1 MRKLLI
7 ANRGEIAVR
16 IARAAAAREIPS
28 VGIYSADDSDALHI
42 RRTDEAIALPGRGP
56 AAYLDVAAVIGAARE
71 AGCDAVHPGYG
82 FLSETAEFARRCEEA
97 GLVFVGPAAATLES
111 LGDKAMARAIA
122 QAANIPV
129 PPGSE
134 GPVDVEQALAFF
146 DRQGAMMIKAVAG
159 GGGRGMR
166 PVTDRDAV
174 ADAYQRCSS
183 EALAGFGSNAVYC
196 EKLVSR
202 ARHVEVQI
210 IGDGTGEIV
219 HLWDRECSL
228 QRQRQKIIEIAP
240 APGLD
245 PALRQRLFD
254 AAIAVGRAVNYRGVG
269 TVEFLVDLDSGSF
282 YFIEANARLQ
292 VEHTVTEAVTGLDL
306 VDIQLALAS
315 GASLLDLDLRQG
327 QIPAPR
333 GVAIQA
339 RVNAETIG
347 ADGVPRPSDGRIRRY
362 EVPAGPGVR
371 VDDCASQGYQPNPRF
386 DSLLAKVVAT
396 APTGGF
402 ANAARLADRAL
413 GEFAVEGIDTNLPF
427 LRALLQHPQIADGA
441 FDTLFVER
449 NLGSLLERAAQL
461 RPEPSPSADDGARS
475 PDRAMAAPPGT
486 VAIAAPMTGSL
497 IALLTETDQAV
508 AAGQPIAIMEAMKL
522 EHVITAPAAGYVR
535 LAPNEV
541 GAVIS
546 EGTPILFFEEADVG
560 LAAIETSAGFDPDH
574 IRPDLAELQARRA
587 LTLDAARPDAVAK
600 RRARGYRTARENV
613 DDIVD
618 DGSFIEY
625 GSLVI
630 AGQRLRHPV
639 DHLIRTTPAD
649 GMVTGIGRVNG
660 DIFGADASRCVVMS
674 YDYTVQAGTQG
685 LKNHEKTDRMLE
697 LAERWRLPVILFA
710 ESGGGRPGDT
720 DRPAGG
726 GIFNTR
732 AFALQGR
739 LSALVPQIA
748 IANGRCFAGAAVLL
762 GCCDVVIATR
772 DTTMGVGGPALIEG
786 GGLGVYTPEEVGP
799 AEVQAAGGVID
810 ILADDEADAVRI
822 AQKYLSYFQGRLPS
836 WHAADQRILRG
847 MVPENRLRAYD
858 VRRIIETL
866 CDTGSVLELREAFGR
881 AAITALARIEGR
893 PVGVIANNSAFL
905 GGAVDAD
912 AADKCSRFMQLCDA
926 FDIPIVVLAD
936 TPGNMVGPEAEKT
949 GLIRHCCRMFI
960 TGPNL
965 TVPLFSI
972 VLRKGYGL
980 GVMAM
985 VGGHSQAPF
994 FTLSWPT
1001 GEFGGMGL
1009 EGAVKLGYRKEMEAI
1024 ADLAERQR
1032 WYEQRVAESYEN
1044 GKAINTAMGFDFDE
1058 VIDPAETRAHIVA
1071 GLESIPAPVRAGKKK
1086 RPFIDSW

>member
-16 IARAAAAREIPS
+16 IARACAARAISS
-28 VGIYSADDSDALHI
+28 VGIYSVDDAGALHI
-42 RRTDEAIALPGRGP
+42 RRTDEAMALPGTGP
-56 AAYLDVAAVIGAARE
+56 AAYLDAEAVIDAACN
-71 AGCDAVHPGYG
+71 AGCDVIHPGYG
-82 FLSETAEFARRCEEA
+82 FLSESADFARRCEEA
-97 GLVFVGPAAATLES
+97 GLIFVGPSAAILSS
-111 LGDKAMARAIA
+111 LGDKAQAREIA
-122 QAANIPV
+122 LEAKISV
-129 PPGSE
+129 LPGSD
-134 GPVDVEQALAFF
+134 GAVDADGALAFF
-146 DRQGAMMIKAVAG
+146 DRHGPMMIKAVAG
-159 GGGRGMR
+159 GGGRGIR
-166 PVTDRDAV
+166 PVADREAVTDAHKL
-174 ADAYQRCSS
+174 CSS
-183 EALAGFGSNAVYC
+183 EALAGFGSAAVYC
-196 EKLVSR
+196 EKLVAR

-210 IGDGTGEIV
+210 VGDGTGEVV

-240 APGLD
+240 APNLDRGL
-245 PALRQRLFD
+245 RTELFD
-254 AAIAVGRAVNYRGVG
+254 AAVALGRAVKYRGLG
-269 TVEFLVDLDSGSF
+269 TMEFLIDLDTSRF
-282 YFIEANARLQ
+282 YFMEANARLQ

-315 GASLLDLDLRQG
+315 GASLDEIDLRKAAKS
-327 QIPAPR
+327 APR
-333 GVAIQA
+333 GFAIQA
-339 RVNAETIG
+339 RVNGELIAL
-347 ADGVPRPSDGRIRRY
+347 DGMPRPSGGRIRRF
-362 EVPAGPGVR
+362 EVPTGPGVR
-371 VDDCASQGYQPNPRF
+371 VDTCGSQGFQPNPRF
-386 DSLLAKVVAT
+386 DSLLAKVIVHTPSGDLAH
-396 APTGGF
+396 AV
-402 ANAARLADRAL
+402 RLTDRAL
-413 GEFAVEGIDTNLPF
+413 AEFAIDGIETNLSF
-427 LRALLQHPQIADGA
+427 LRALLQHPDVAGGA
-441 FDTLFVER
+441 FDTMFLER
-449 NLGSLLERAAQL
+449 NLAALLDRAALLTPAPSAHAADEERERAHTF
-461 RPEPSPSADDGARS
+461 
-475 PDRAMAAPPGT
+475 AAPAGT
-486 VAIAAPMTGSL
+486 AAIVAPMTGSL
-497 IALLTETDQAV
+497 VALLAGTDEAV
-508 AAGQPIAIMEAMKL
+508 AAGQPIAMIEAMKL
-522 EHVITAPAAGYVR
+522 EHVITAPAAGYIR
-535 LAPNEV
+535 LSPHAV

-546 EGTPILFFEEADVG
+546 EGQPILFFEESDVG
-560 LAAIETSAGFDPDH
+560 LAAIDTRAKIDPDH
-574 IRPDLAELQARRA
+574 VRPDLAELHARRA
-587 LTLDAARPDAVAK
+587 LTQDTARPDAVAK

-618 DGSFIEY
+618 EGTFIEY

-649 GMVTGIGRVNG
+649 GMITGIGRVNG
-660 DIFGADASRCVVMS
+660 ALFGADASRCVVMS
-674 YDYTVQAGTQG
+674 YDYTVLAGTQG

-762 GCCDVVIATR
+762 GCCDVVIATKN
-772 DTTMGVGGPALIEG
+772 TTMGIGGPALIEG

-799 AEVQAAGGVID
+799 ADVQAAGGVID
-810 ILADDEADAVRI
+810 ILAEDEADAVRI
-822 AQKYLSYFQGRLPS
+822 AQQYLAYFQGRLPE
-836 WHAADQRILRG
+836 WDVADQRLLRG

-858 VRRIIETL
+858 IRQIIETL
-866 CDTGSVLELREAFGR
+866 CDTASVLELRNAFGR

-893 PVGVIANNSAFL
+893 PVGVIANNPAYM

-949 GLIRHCCRMFI
+949 GLIRHCCRMFV

-1024 ADLAERQR
+1024 ADPDERRR
-1032 WYEQRVAESYEN
+1032 WYEDRVAESYES

-1058 VIDPAETRAHIVA
+1058 VIDPADTRAHIVA
-1071 GLESIPAPVRAGKKK
+1071 GLESVPALMRNGKK

>member
-1 MRKLLI
+1 MEKLLI

-16 IARAAAAREIPS
+16 IARAAASRDITS
-28 VGIYSADDSDALHI
+28 FGIYSTDDCDALHC
-42 RRTDEAIALPGRGP
+42 RRTDEALALPGSGP
-56 AAYLDVAAVIGAARE
+56 AAYLDIDAVVGAARK

-82 FLSETAEFARRCEEA
+82 FLSESADFARCCEDA
-97 GLVFVGPAAATLES
+97 GLIFVGPAAATLAA
-111 LGDKAMARAIA
+111 LGDKAKARAIA
-122 QAANIPV
+122 VAADIPV
-129 PPGSE
+129 PPGSD
-134 GPVDVEQALAFF
+134 GPVDVKQAFAFF
-146 DRQGAMMIKAVAG
+146 DRHGPMMIKAIAG

-166 PVTDRDAV
+166 PVTDREAV
-174 ADAYQRCSS
+174 ADAHRRCSS
-183 EALAGFGSNAVYC
+183 EALAGFGSDAVYC
-196 EKLVSR
+196 EKLLGR

-210 IGDGTGEIV
+210 IGGGTGDVV

-228 QRQRQKIIEIAP
+228 QRQRQKIVEIAP

-245 PALRQRLFD
+245 TALRHRLFD
-254 AAIAVGRAVNYRGVG
+254 AAIAIGRAVNYRGVG
-269 TVEFLVDLDSGSF
+269 TVEFLVDLDTGSF

-306 VDIQLALAS
+306 VDIQLALAN
-315 GASLLDLDLRQG
+315 GMSLRELDLRQDR
-327 QIPAPR
+327 IPAPR
-333 GVAIQA
+333 GIAIQA
-339 RVNAETIG
+339 RVNAESIA
-347 ADGVPRPSDGRIRRY
+347 ADGMPRPSRGRIRRY

-371 VDDCASQGYQPNPRF
+371 VDDCGEQGYQPNPRF
-386 DSLLAKVVAT
+386 DSLLAKVIAT
-396 APTGGF
+396 APAGGL
-402 ANAARLADRAL
+402 ANAVRLADRAL
-413 GEFAVEGIDTNLPF
+413 GEFAIEGIDTNLSF
-427 LRALLQHPQIADGA
+427 LRALLQHREIAAGA
-441 FDTLFVER
+441 FDTLFIER
-449 NLGSLLERAAQL
+449 NLGSLLKRAEQL
-461 RPEPSPSADDGARS
+461 RSDPSPGTAGEAQP
-475 PDRAMAAPPGT
+475 PDHAMAAPAGT

-497 IALLTETDQAV
+497 IALLAEANEAV

-522 EHVITAPAAGYVR
+522 EHVITAPTAGYVR
-535 LAPNEV
+535 LSPNEV

-546 EGTPILFFEEADVG
+546 EGNPIMFFEEADVG
-560 LAAIETSAGFDPDH
+560 LSAIETSADFDPDH
-574 IRPDLAELQARRA
+574 IRPDLAELHARRA

-618 DGSFIEY
+618 AGSFIEY

-639 DHLIRTTPAD
+639 DHLVRTTPAD

-674 YDYTVQAGTQG
+674 YDYTVHAGTQG

-786 GGLGVYTPEEVGP
+786 GGLGIYTPEEVGP

-810 ILADDEADAVRI
+810 ILAEDEADAVRI

-836 WHAADQRILRG
+836 WDAADQRLLRS

-858 VRRIIETL
+858 IRRIIETL
-866 CDTGSVLELREAFGR
+866 CDTGSVLELRETFGR

-893 PVGVIANNSAFL
+893 PVGVIANNPAYL

-949 GLIRHCCRMFI
+949 GLIRHCCRMFV

-965 TVPLFSI
+965 TVPLFSV

-1024 ADLAERQR
+1024 ADPDERQR

-1044 GKAINTAMGFDFDE
+1044 GKAISTAMGFDFDE

-1071 GLESIPAPVRAGKKK
+1071 GLESIPAPVRRDKKK

>member
-1 MRKLLI
+1 MQKLFI

-16 IARAAAAREIPS
+16 IARAAAARDILS
-28 VGIYSADDSDALHI
+28 VGIHSADDGDALHI
-42 RRTDEAIALPGRGP
+42 RRTDEAVALPGTGP
-56 AAYLDVAAVIGAARE
+56 AAYLDVEAVVGAARE

-82 FLSETAEFARRCEEA
+82 FLSESADLARHCEEA
-97 GLVFVGPAAATLES
+97 GLAFVGPTVATLAS
-111 LGDKAMARAIA
+111 LGDKARARAIA
-122 QAANIPV
+122 LAAGIPV
-129 PPGSE
+129 LPGSD

-146 DRQGAMMIKAVAG
+146 DRHGPMMIKAVAG

-166 PVTDRDAV
+166 PINDREAV
-174 ADAYQRCSS
+174 ADTHRRCSS
-183 EALAGFGSNAVYC
+183 EALAGFGSDAVYC
-196 EKLVSR
+196 EKLVGR

-210 IGDGTGEIV
+210 VGDGTGDVV

-228 QRQRQKIIEIAP
+228 QRQRQKIVEMAP

-245 PALRQRLFD
+245 MALRHRLFD
-254 AAIAVGRAVNYRGVG
+254 AAIAIGRAVKYRGVG
-269 TVEFLVDLDSGSF
+269 TVEFLVDLDTGSF

-306 VDIQLALAS
+306 VNIQLMLAD
-315 GASLLDLDLRQG
+315 GASLRDLDLLQDR
-327 QIPAPR
+327 IPAPR
-333 GVAIQA
+333 GIAIQA

-347 ADGVPRPSDGRIRRY
+347 ADGMPRPSGGRIRRY

-371 VDDCASQGYQPNPRF
+371 VDDCGSQGYQPNPRF
-386 DSLLAKVVAT
+386 DSLLAKVIAT
-396 APTGGF
+396 APTGGL
-402 ANAARLADRAL
+402 ASATRLTDRAL
-413 GEFAVEGIDTNLPF
+413 GEFSIDGIDTNLAF
-427 LRALLQHPQIADGA
+427 LRALLQHPEVAGGT
-441 FDTLFVER
+441 FDTLFIER
-449 NLGSLLERAAQL
+449 NLGLLLERADEL
-461 RPEPSPSADDGARS
+461 RPDPSLSAADEAQS
-475 PDRAMAAPPGT
+475 PDRVMEAPAGT

-497 IALLTETDQAV
+497 IALLTEANEAV

-522 EHVITAPAAGYVR
+522 EHVITAPTAGYVR
-535 LAPNEV
+535 LSPHAV

-546 EGTPILFFEEADVG
+546 EGNPILFFEEADVG
-560 LAAIETSAGFDPDH
+560 LSAIEVSADFDPDH
-574 IRPDLAELQARRA
+574 IRADLAELQARRA

-613 DDIVD
+613 ADIVD
-618 DGSFIEY
+618 EGSFIEY

-639 DHLIRTTPAD
+639 DHLVRTTPAD

-697 LAERWRLPVILFA
+697 LAERWQLPVILFA

-762 GCCDVVIATR
+762 GCCDVVIATK

-786 GGLGVYTPEEVGP
+786 GGLGIYTPEEVGP
-799 AEVQAAGGVID
+799 ADVQAAGGVID
-810 ILADDEADAVRI
+810 ILAEDEADAVRI
-822 AQKYLSYFQGRLPS
+822 AQKYLSYFQGRLPT
-836 WHAADQRILRG
+836 WEVADQRLLRG

-858 VRRIIETL
+858 VRQIIETL
-866 CDTGSVLELREAFGR
+866 SDIGSVLELREKFGR

-893 PVGVIANNSAFL
+893 PVGIIANNSAYL

-949 GLIRHCCRMFI
+949 GLIRHCCRMFV

-965 TVPLFSI
+965 TVPLFSV

-1024 ADLAERQR
+1024 ADLDERQR
-1032 WYEQRVAESYEN
+1032 WYEQRVAASYEN
-1044 GKAINTAMGFDFDE
+1044 GKAISTAMGFDFDE

-1071 GLESIPAPVRAGKKK
+1071 GLESIPAPVRTGKKK